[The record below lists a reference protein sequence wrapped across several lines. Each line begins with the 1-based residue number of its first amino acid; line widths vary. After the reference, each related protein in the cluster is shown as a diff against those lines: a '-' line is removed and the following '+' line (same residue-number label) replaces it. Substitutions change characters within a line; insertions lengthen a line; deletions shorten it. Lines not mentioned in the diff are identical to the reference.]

1 VGRSRSGRIK
11 RPDRFEQEQT
21 AFYER
26 VRQAYLRRAQE
37 HPGRIHMLDA
47 GEEIDRVQYKLG
59 VLIKRLCNLEK

>member
-1 VGRSRSGRIK
+1 
-11 RPDRFEQEQT
+11 
-21 AFYER
+21 
-26 VRQAYLRRAQE
+26 LRRAQE